1 AQQAHT
7 DPVRQ
12 RPLILYGSPSIA
24 VNHYLVY
31 VHIGD
36 RWAAETYANVF
47 VILHGE
53 RGDTGIRKLEKS
65 LVHGEMFQQSK
76 IDSFLVK
83 AVSLG
88 QLTKVVIGH
97 DGEGYGA
104 GMYLKMVI
112 VRESKDANRE
122 WVFPC
127 WSWLDDHIGTK
138 QTICELTLLGEIHIQ
153 SDEERS
159 GFKTISSNLNESSY
173 KGLKAENIQSE
184 RLTVR
189 PKGVL
194 EQSSDIWLMDISS
207 SDVKNNPGLQIIIN
221 VYGKG
226 GQRMFTVGIAD
237 ELTQVKAE
245 LGGVGLVYKLRVTP
259 KANGRKQL
267 WKLDSINL
275 KRTATKEELWFTFN
289 WWVKPNVIQGKE
301 LPALNPLEDP
311 LPVVEYSVH
320 IHTGDEANAGA
331 VGTVFIIVHGDKG
344 DSGKQW
350 LTKSNSELVTFD
362 KGKVDI
368 FRFSAVYLG
377 KLHDIV
383 IGYNSQRKDHWFLEK
398 AVITEGEMP
407 VSRFIFFHNDWI
419 GKHQKVDEFSEV
431 IIHIKESADI
441 FTNPLK
447 HVTIDRKE
455 RWNIWI
461 LRMADSGGIIQKP
474 EIFMVVFGTKG
485 KTALLEIPNM
495 KNIPFEVS
503 LEGIGEIKKVSFV
516 LLNPYLHKGIRL
528 FKLRM
533 KNLKTKQE
541 LGFNTSRR
549 WLFRERG
556 TETVTELAAVRPDRQ
571 PLRDTLYSVQV
582 FTGDFP
588 AASTDADVFVM
599 IVGEHGDTCKRR
611 LGHPNAKP
619 FEKHQVSNFHIQ
631 AVDLGIP
638 TEVHVGHNAT
648 GYGAGWYL
656 GAITVMEPTENK
668 GTNEYVFPCEQWLD
682 SEVADRQTKRILK
695 LLGKVSNESK
705 MLTESLQGS
714 WDVFVVTSDMPNSG
728 TDVEVILTIC
738 CKNGSAAPI
747 ILKKGSLNRGYTYQT
762 SISIDDQLGA
772 ITKVRLEREE
782 SKNEDFWHCQKV
794 ELHHQSTKETLEFLF
809 LRNLSQ
815 VEGFAVAELPL
826 IMSSTNFLTVKEYV
840 LSIITGSSSNLGAD
854 SDVYIT
860 LKGTLGD
867 TGKRKINTQATNKE
881 TMVNV
886 LIIESVDV
894 GELQALNIQMK
905 RGFDLYLEKIIVQEG
920 KYAMIEHIFMVGE
933 WLYNPKDANNVST
946 LTIPITEL
954 KLSSKY
960 QDLPSWEEIKS
971 GGKWKVYLSNLKGNT
986 VNRIDLEMIIYGQL
1000 KKSNPIPLSTELTR
1014 YMDVVTFE
1022 HQQNEELVIDFKKQ
1036 RGADAPV
1043 CFSGAEVEV
1052 AECVKLLG
1060 VMIANM
1066 YVNAMVNIPE
1076 DIGNPWK
1083 IRLGLGKPGK
1093 KTAAA
1098 TSSISLRYFKMQ
1110 NITNL
1115 ATFSYSI
1122 NESLPVESNN
1132 DKCLEFPVEWP
1143 YKPTMTVLTYQITMY
1158 CSDFLDIEHPASISL
1173 CLYGVNG
1180 DSGDRSLSKP
1190 SRKETGASQSYLFEI
1205 SAVELGELNTLELYI
1220 SSTKNL
1226 KMYVKEIYVTEVTS
1240 PRLTYVF
1247 TLDEYITVHS
1257 KRLPIIKK
1265 VPLSGMLSNDHR
1277 KPYSVLSVK
1286 DTDITGAPNEVDE
1299 YLVQVYTGDNF
1310 GDSTNAN
1317 VYLVLFGDKARS
1329 DKILLTQTLDH
1340 KDPFRKGQIDTFKFK
1355 TDLLGSLYKIE
1366 IGHDGGK
1373 PGSGWFLEKIGIT
1386 NLITNE
1392 NLVFP
1397 CNRVRFPT
1405 SHSDCYKELT
1415 MSTHWMGILV

>member
-1 AQQAHT
+1 MQPEGIKTTLVA
-7 DPVRQ
+7 
-12 RPLILYGSPSIA
+12 YGSKGKSEEIVLSSDKPESPHFLPGAIDEFIIFIENIGDIYKIRVNGEELGSYVGWHLVSIA
-24 VNHYLVY
+24 LEDLKTKQVFIFNCNTQLSATNEDKELVKEFSVAKGGQNLLPVNHYLVY

-65 LVHGEMFQQSK
+65 LVHGEKFQQSK

-138 QTICELTLLGEIHIQ
+138 QTICELTLLGE
-153 SDEERS
+153 
-159 GFKTISSNLNESSY
+159 
-173 KGLKAENIQSE
+173 

-189 PKGVL
+189 PKGVM

-221 VYGKG
+221 VYGKD

-237 ELTQVKAE
+237 ELTQAE

-259 KANGRKQL
+259 KANGRRQP

-289 WWVKPNVIQGKE
+289 WWIKPNVIQGKE

-362 KGKVDI
+362 RGKVDI

-407 VSRFIFFHNDWI
+407 VSRFIFVHNDWI

-461 LRMADSGGIIQKP
+461 LRMADSSGIIQKP

-503 LEGIGEIKKVSFV
+503 LKGIGEIKKVSFV
-516 LLNPYLHKGIRL
+516 LLNPYRHKGIRL

-556 TETVTELAAVRPDRQ
+556 TETVTELAAVQPDRQ
-571 PLRDTLYSVQV
+571 PLRDILYSVQV
-582 FTGDFP
+582 FTGDVP
-588 AASTDADVFVM
+588 AASTDTDVFVM

-656 GAITVMEPTENK
+656 DAITVMEPAENK

-682 SEVADRQTKRILK
+682 NEVADRQTKRMLK

-747 ILKKGSLNRGYTYQT
+747 ILKKGSLNRGCTYQT
-762 SISIDDQLGA
+762 SISIDDQLGT

-794 ELHHQSTKETLEFLF
+794 
-809 LRNLSQ
+809 
-815 VEGFAVAELPL
+815 
-826 IMSSTNFLTVKEYV
+826 
-840 LSIITGSSSNLGAD
+840 
-854 SDVYIT
+854 
-860 LKGTLGD
+860 
-867 TGKRKINTQATNKE
+867 
-881 TMVNV
+881 NV

-894 GELQALNIQMK
+894 GELRALTIQMK
-905 RGFDLYLEKIIVQEG
+905 GGFDLYLKKIIVQEG
-920 KYAMIEHIFMVGE
+920 KYAMVEHIFM
-933 WLYNPKDANNVST
+933 
-946 LTIPITEL
+946 
-954 KLSSKY
+954 
-960 QDLPSWEEIKS
+960 
-971 GGKWKVYLSNLKGNT
+971 
-986 VNRIDLEMIIYGQL
+986 
-1000 KKSNPIPLSTELTR
+1000 
-1014 YMDVVTFE
+1014 

-1036 RGADAPV
+1036 RGEDALV
-1043 CFSGAEVEV
+1043 CFSGAEVEM
-1052 AECVKLLG
+1052 AECVKLLE
-1060 VMIANM
+1060 
-1066 YVNAMVNIPE
+1066 VNIPE

-1093 KTAAA
+1093 KTAPA

-1143 YKPTMTVLTYQITMY
+1143 YKPTMSVLTYQITMY

-1180 DSGDRSLSKP
+1180 DTGDRSLSKP
-1190 SRKETGASQSYLFEI
+1190 LRKETGASQSYLFEI

-1220 SSTKNL
+1220 SSPKNL

-1265 VPLSGMLSNDHR
+1265 VPLSGMLSSDYR
-1277 KPYSVLSVK
+1277 KPSSVLSVK

-1310 GDSTNAN
+1310 GDRTNAN
-1317 VYLVLFGDKARS
+1317 VYLVLFGDKACS
-1329 DKILLTQTLDH
+1329 DKIPLTQTLDH

-1397 CNRVRFPT
+1397 FNSSLPFTVKITIAWKCYDAMQICLPLET
-1405 SHSDCYKELT
+1405 SAALHN
-1415 MSTHWMGILV
+1415 

>member
-1 AQQAHT
+1 
-7 DPVRQ
+7 
-12 RPLILYGSPSIA
+12 
-24 VNHYLVY
+24 
-31 VHIGD
+31 
-36 RWAAETYANVF
+36 
-47 VILHGE
+47 
-53 RGDTGIRKLEKS
+53 
-65 LVHGEMFQQSK
+65 
-76 IDSFLVK
+76 
-83 AVSLG
+83 
-88 QLTKVVIGH
+88 
-97 DGEGYGA
+97 
-104 GMYLKMVI
+104 
-112 VRESKDANRE
+112 
-122 WVFPC
+122 
-127 WSWLDDHIGTK
+127 
-138 QTICELTLLGEIHIQ
+138 
-153 SDEERS
+153 
-159 GFKTISSNLNESSY
+159 
-173 KGLKAENIQSE
+173 
-184 RLTVR
+184 
-189 PKGVL
+189 
-194 EQSSDIWLMDISS
+194 
-207 SDVKNNPGLQIIIN
+207 
-221 VYGKG
+221 
-226 GQRMFTVGIAD
+226 
-237 ELTQVKAE
+237 
-245 LGGVGLVYKLRVTP
+245 
-259 KANGRKQL
+259 
-267 WKLDSINL
+267 
-275 KRTATKEELWFTFN
+275 
-289 WWVKPNVIQGKE
+289 
-301 LPALNPLEDP
+301 
-311 LPVVEYSVH
+311 
-320 IHTGDEANAGA
+320 
-331 VGTVFIIVHGDKG
+331 
-344 DSGKQW
+344 
-350 LTKSNSELVTFD
+350 
-362 KGKVDI
+362 
-368 FRFSAVYLG
+368 
-377 KLHDIV
+377 
-383 IGYNSQRKDHWFLEK
+383 
-398 AVITEGEMP
+398 
-407 VSRFIFFHNDWI
+407 
-419 GKHQKVDEFSEV
+419 
-431 IIHIKESADI
+431 
-441 FTNPLK
+441 
-447 HVTIDRKE
+447 
-455 RWNIWI
+455 
-461 LRMADSGGIIQKP
+461 MADSGGIIQKP

-495 KNIPFEVS
+495 KNIPFEVN

-611 LGHPNAKP
+611 LGHPHAKP

-656 GAITVMEPTENK
+656 DAITVMEPTENK

-705 MLTESLQGS
+705 MMLTESLQGS

-747 ILKKGSLNRGYTYQT
+747 ILKKGSLKRGYTYQT
-762 SISIDDQLGA
+762 SISIDDQLGT

-794 ELHHQSTKETLEFLF
+794 
-809 LRNLSQ
+809 
-815 VEGFAVAELPL
+815 
-826 IMSSTNFLTVKEYV
+826 
-840 LSIITGSSSNLGAD
+840 
-854 SDVYIT
+854 
-860 LKGTLGD
+860 
-867 TGKRKINTQATNKE
+867 
-881 TMVNV
+881 NV

-894 GELQALNIQMK
+894 GELQALTIQMK
-905 RGFDLYLEKIIVQEG
+905 GGFDLYLEKIIVQEG

-933 WLYNPKDANNVST
+933 WLSNPKDANNVST

-986 VNRIDLEMIIYGQL
+986 VNRIDLEMIIHGQL

-1022 HQQNEELVIDFKKQ
+1022 
-1036 RGADAPV
+1036 
-1043 CFSGAEVEV
+1043 
-1052 AECVKLLG
+1052 
-1060 VMIANM
+1060 
-1066 YVNAMVNIPE
+1066 VNIPE

-1143 YKPTMTVLTYQITMY
+1143 YKHTMSVLTYQITMY

-1190 SRKETGASQSYLFEI
+1190 LRKETGASQSYLFEI

-1240 PRLTYVF
+1240 PRLAYVF

-1265 VPLSGMLSNDHR
+1265 VPLSGMLSSDHR
-1277 KPYSVLSVK
+1277 KPYSLLSVK

-1317 VYLVLFGDKARS
+1317 VYLVLFGDKAHS

-1355 TDLLGSLYKIE
+1355 TDLLGSLYKLE

-1397 CNRVRFPT
+1397 CNRWLTLDTETVIQLYLQGYDFGKHLT
-1405 SHSDCYKELT
+1405 SNKE
-1415 MSTHWMGILV
+1415 SCDQIAWEVNNRGRIKVNIS